1 MFEIGPYIQKTMLL
15 SHTEVTELMYS
26 RQSKFDNIELLLGYL
41 VWSLTCLCNLKCKT
55 NIAYKYLYRI
65 IAMNIIIIV
74 TSRNA
79 SLSTKSKNIQN
90 IINEADLGSSD
101 KPPKFKK

>member
-1 MFEIGPYIQKTMLL
+1 MLL

-55 NIAYKYLYRI
+55 NIAYKYLYKI
-65 IAMNIIIIV
+65 IAMNIIV
-74 TSRNA
+74 TSRNT
-79 SLSTKSKNIQN
+79 SLSTKSRNRQHY
-90 IINEADLGSSD
+90 
-101 KPPKFKK
+101 